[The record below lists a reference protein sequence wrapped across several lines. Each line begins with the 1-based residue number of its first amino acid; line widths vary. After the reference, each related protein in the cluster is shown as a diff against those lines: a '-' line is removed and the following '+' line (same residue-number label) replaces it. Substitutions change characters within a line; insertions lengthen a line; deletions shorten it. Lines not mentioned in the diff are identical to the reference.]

1 MIYSSILTQK
11 GQVTIPQEIRKH
23 LKLKPSD
30 KVFFIKYEDNVV
42 LKPARSFLDIEGS
55 VKHKVKYSDSLAD
68 KQVSDY
74 VSTENEESSYS

>member
-1 MIYSSILTQK
+1 MTYTSSVTQK

-30 KVFFIKYEDNVV
+30 KVFFIRNKENVI
-42 LKPARSFLDIEGS
+42 LKPSRSFIDMEGS
-55 VKHKVKYSDSLAD
+55 VKHNVKYSDFHSD

-74 VSTENEESSYS
+74 ISMDYEEAPNS